1 MKGQVTYYTQKIL
14 CQVINRLLTS
24 CTKCCPPSTNT
35 SSNNYTP
42 LSPSPLLLTKY
53 IRLNRSCRLYST
65 SLFMFLSH
73 SYISFLSSHTNSV
86 SIYSKRISIIKCT
99 LKTIHMFKTIKRV
112 IYSITK
118 IKILN
123 KMTLTTIFIKVKISM
138 DLMKIILL
146 KKYEIIKIIIVNIKD
161 LKTNQIV
168 I

>member
-1 MKGQVTYYTQKIL
+1 
-14 CQVINRLLTS
+14 
-24 CTKCCPPSTNT
+24 
-35 SSNNYTP
+35 
-42 LSPSPLLLTKY
+42 
-53 IRLNRSCRLYST
+53 
-65 SLFMFLSH
+65 
-73 SYISFLSSHTNSV
+73 
-86 SIYSKRISIIKCT
+86 
-99 LKTIHMFKTIKRV
+99 MFKTIKRV